1 MINTLGH
8 LAMAPEETAIL
19 DKILA
24 RHAKDA
30 GPLIPVLQDVQ
41 RQFGY
46 LSRENLAYI
55 ARALKIPLSDV
66 FGTASFYA
74 QFYLAPRG
82 ENMVRVC
89 QGTACHV
96 QGSGGILAAFAAALG
111 IDAGETTADGKFS
124 LERVACVGSCGL
136 APVVMINQQTFGRL
150 SPEDVPLLLAK
161 LSMPLGEPQQKA
173 HDQPQEDA
181 P

>member
-8 LAMAPEETAIL
+8 LEMAPEDTAIL
-19 DKILA
+19 DKILKG
-24 RHAKDA
+24 HLQDS
-30 GPLIPVLQDVQ
+30 GPLIPVLQNVQ
-41 RQFGY
+41 RRFGY

-55 ARALKIPLSDV
+55 ARALRVPLSDV

-96 QGSGGILAAFAAALG
+96 QGSRAILAAFADALG

-124 LERVACVGSCGL
+124 LERVACLGSCGL

-150 SPEDVPLLLAK
+150 APEDVPLLLAK
-161 LSMPLGEPQQKA
+161 MSMPVAGGP
-173 HDQPQEDA
+173 
-181 P
+181 